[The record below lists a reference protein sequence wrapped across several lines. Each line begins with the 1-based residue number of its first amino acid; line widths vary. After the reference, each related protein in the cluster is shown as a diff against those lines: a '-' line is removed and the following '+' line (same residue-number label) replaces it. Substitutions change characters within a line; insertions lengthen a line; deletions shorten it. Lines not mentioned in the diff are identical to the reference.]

1 MTPGTV
7 CRLIAIVLVVVLT
20 VTFATPEKAEAM
32 DPFTI
37 MAILGAAAVVVIII
51 AYLIVANTR
60 GPKMEKEAAGER
72 VPVMVACVETEGQ
85 PRSCWAV
92 DHPEQK
98 IDPQDLEPAAAAP
111 ASGFF
116 VPQPAP
122 QS

>member
-1 MTPGTV
+1 MTTLGTAF
-7 CRLIAIVLVVVLT
+7 RLIAVVLVVVVI
-20 VTFATPEKAEAM
+20 VTIAAPEKAEAV

-60 GPKMEKEAAGER
+60 GPKMDKEDAGIR
-72 VPVMVACVETEGQ
+72 VPVMVACVESEGQ

-92 DHPEQK
+92 DQPERT
-98 IDPQDLEPAAAAP
+98 IAP
-111 ASGFF
+111 EELQPVAPTTGFAT
-116 VPQPAP
+116 PPLAP